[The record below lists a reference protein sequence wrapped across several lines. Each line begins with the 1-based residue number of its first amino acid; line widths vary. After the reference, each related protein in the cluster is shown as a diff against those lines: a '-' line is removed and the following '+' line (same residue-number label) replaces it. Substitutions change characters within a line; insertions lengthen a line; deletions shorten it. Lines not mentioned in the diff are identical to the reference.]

1 MDMELELKTVQIE
14 KDEEI
19 NFILGQS
26 HFVKTIEDI
35 YEAMVNAVPNVKF
48 GVAFCEASMQR
59 LLRRA
64 GTDDEL
70 IQLAV
75 RNALAIGAGH
85 SFIIMMKDCFPIN
98 VLGAVK
104 AVPEVCSIYCAT
116 ANPTTVIVA
125 EIGESR
131 GIIGVLDG
139 KKPLGVE
146 DEKHENERKEIL
158 RKFGYKM

>member
-1 MDMELELKTVQIE
+1 MDLEIKTVQIE

-75 RNALAIGAGH
+75 KNALAIGAGH

-125 EIGESR
+125 EMGESR

>member
-1 MDMELELKTVQIE
+1 MDLELKTVQIE

-125 EIGESR
+125 EMGESR

>member
-1 MDMELELKTVQIE
+1 MDLELKTVQIE

-75 RNALAIGAGH
+75 KNALAIGAGH

-125 EIGESR
+125 EMGESR